1 MIFET
6 SLDRAR
12 KRMQSSK
19 FPRLNRK
26 TVEVFFFKYAEFKV
40 FNLA

>member
-26 TVEVFFFKYAEFKV
+26 TVESFFKRAEFKV
-40 FNLA
+40 FNLT